1 MASERSD
8 SAELPELEQMLNKIT
23 TNNTARNTKQ
33 TPLFRAEAQ
42 ADKCEEADDE
52 KSEHEQH

>member
-1 MASERSD
+1 MSSNQSE
-8 SAELPELEQMLNKIT
+8 SAELPELESMLNKIT
-23 TNNTARNTKQ
+23 ATTAARNTKQ

-52 KSEHEQH
+52 KSE